1 MTPPGAFYSLLHSPI
16 KLTTREYIAG
26 VNMDTPGFNIV
37 RRDHPANFERGSVS
51 IFSKIS
57 LRILDEC
64 IHECINFKMRIG
76 VSMQFFSL
84 YRSLNQT
91 LEEFETSADNLQQIT

>member
-51 IFSKIS
+51 IFFEN
-57 LRILDEC
+57 L
-64 IHECINFKMRIG
+64 FKNIR
-76 VSMQFFSL
+76 
-84 YRSLNQT
+84 
-91 LEEFETSADNLQQIT
+91 